1 MKKNNVV
8 MMALLVVVSTN
19 SFSQET
25 YREMASRH
33 MATAGEGMSNA
44 ATYAGKKLRY
54 GKKMVSSGLSGV
66 GQWMSANATWA
77 MDTVKGYSR
86 TQQLALVGAIATLLG
101 GAVVIAYLK
110 KQPSAQ
116 DEDEFDSRNDV
127 TRVKNQIRK
136 GFNAMSQDNRYG
148 ALEANWGNYIGNSE
162 NNRIIATAVNELLA
176 EYYTQAGLSGNP
188 KQITEK
194 DVQNM
199 RLNEQPTTSWWNRW
213 FGKKTYNTV
222 S

>member
-8 MMALLVVVSTN
+8 MMALLVAVVSTN

-25 YREMASRH
+25 YRQMASRH
-33 MATAGEGMSNA
+33 MATAGEGISNA

-54 GKKMVSSGLSGV
+54 GKKMVSSGLSEA
-66 GQWMSANATWA
+66 GQWISANATWA

-110 KQPSAQ
+110 TRGLTKEQNDQVDAIVANIKSALGGMDKRWQ
-116 DEDEFDSRNDV
+116 YDELVRGWNGYVNLNSDNTVNVVAINRTLEEFFAN
-127 TRVKNQIRK
+127 KLNK
-136 GFNAMSQDNRYG
+136 G
-148 ALEANWGNYIGNSE
+148 
-162 NNRIIATAVNELLA
+162 ATDKLF
-176 EYYTQAGLSGNP
+176 
-188 KQITEK
+188 QITEK
-194 DVQNM
+194 DVQAL
-199 RLNEQPTTSWWNRW
+199 RPTTSWWNSL
-213 FGKKTYNTV
+213 FGEKTDRTV